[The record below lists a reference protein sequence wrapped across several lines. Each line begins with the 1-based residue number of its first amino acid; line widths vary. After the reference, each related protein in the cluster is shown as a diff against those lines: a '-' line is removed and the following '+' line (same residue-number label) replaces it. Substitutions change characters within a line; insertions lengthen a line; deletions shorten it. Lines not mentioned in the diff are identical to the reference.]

1 MGTKVHEVMTDRP
14 RVVTPET
21 TVSEAAQLM
30 KTDDIGS
37 LPILDGEQLAGMVT
51 DRDIVIRAVAEG
63 KDPRGMPVR
72 EVASRELVT
81 VNADEELSSALQL
94 MASQQV
100 RRLPVVD
107 DNGRL
112 VGILAQA
119 DIAVEAKEKDV
130 GEMVEEIS
138 KSPTGPRCRFRSRP
152 SETPLVASKGRR
164 RERTHALIFASY
176 RHPCRGHDR
185 DERCYRWVGSVR
197 SVHVVFRGQVSNPIL
212 ALRGEG
218 KNEDAKSRPGRR
230 SPSALVGSL
239 L

>member
-1 MGTKVHEVMTDRP
+1 MGLKVHEVMTDRP
-14 RVVTPET
+14 RCVTPET

-37 LPILDGEQLAGMVT
+37 LPILDGEQLAGVLT

-81 VNADEELSSALQL
+81 VRADDDLSEALKL

-107 DNGRL
+107 DDNRL
-112 VGILAQA
+112 VGIVAQA
-119 DIAVEAKEKDV
+119 DIAVEAKEKAV

-138 KSPTGPRCRFRSRP
+138 KAPTGPRM
-152 SETPLVASKGRR
+152 
-164 RERTHALIFASY
+164 
-176 RHPCRGHDR
+176 
-185 DERCYRWVGSVR
+185 
-197 SVHVVFRGQVSNPIL
+197 
-212 ALRGEG
+212 
-218 KNEDAKSRPGRR
+218 
-230 SPSALVGSL
+230 
-239 L
+239 

>member
-21 TVSEAAQLM
+21 PVSEAAQLM
-30 KTDDIGS
+30 KNDDIGS
-37 LPILDGEQLAGMVT
+37 LPILDGEQLAGMLT

-81 VNADEELSSALQL
+81 VNADEELSRALQL

-107 DNGRL
+107 DDGRL

-119 DIAVEAKEKDV
+119 DVAVEAKEKDV

-138 KSPTGPRCRFRSRP
+138 KSPTGPR
-152 SETPLVASKGRR
+152 L
-164 RERTHALIFASY
+164 
-176 RHPCRGHDR
+176 
-185 DERCYRWVGSVR
+185 
-197 SVHVVFRGQVSNPIL
+197 
-212 ALRGEG
+212 
-218 KNEDAKSRPGRR
+218 
-230 SPSALVGSL
+230 
-239 L
+239 